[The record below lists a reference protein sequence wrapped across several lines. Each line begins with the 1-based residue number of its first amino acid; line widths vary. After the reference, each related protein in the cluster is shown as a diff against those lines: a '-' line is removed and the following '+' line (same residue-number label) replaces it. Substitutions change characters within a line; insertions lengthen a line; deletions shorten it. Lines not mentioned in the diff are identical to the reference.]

1 MSALDGFH
9 ACIFAYGQTGSGKT
23 FTMEGPPA
31 SAQAQSQAQAQGPAA
46 AAEQRGVYHR
56 SLAELFA
63 QAAARAKEWDF
74 TFSAQMVE
82 IYNDDVVDLLAERA
96 GAGSGAGAGAGAPAA
111 ATLEIKQGANGLLHM
126 PEATVV
132 RVAQQAQVE
141 VRGAAGAGAGARAR
155 AETGTGEGEG
165 GRAGQM
171 EGCS

>member
-96 GAGSGAGAGAGAPAA
+96 GAGAGAGAGAPAA
-111 ATLEIKQGANGLLHM
+111 ATLEIKQGATGLLHM

-141 VRGAAGAGAGARAR
+141 VRGAAGAGAGA
-155 AETGTGEGEG
+155 GEGE
-165 GRAGQM
+165 
-171 EGCS
+171 

>member
-31 SAQAQSQAQAQGPAA
+31 SAS
-46 AAEQRGVYHR
+46 AEQRGVYHR

-74 TFSAQMVE
+74 PFSAQMVE
-82 IYNDDVVDLLAERA
+82 IYNDDVVDLLAER
-96 GAGSGAGAGAGAPAA
+96 GGGQGAGAGAGPGAG
-111 ATLEIKQGANGLLHM
+111 ATLEIKQGANGMLHM

-141 VRGAAGAGAGARAR
+141 VRGAAGAGARAGA
-155 AETGTGEGEG
+155 GEG
-165 GRAGQM
+165 GG
-171 EGCS
+171 

>member
-1 MSALDGFH
+1 VSALDGFH

-31 SAQAQSQAQAQGPAA
+31 SAQAQPQGPVA

-63 QAAARAKEWDF
+63 QAAARAKEWEF

-96 GAGSGAGAGAGAPAA
+96 GAGTGAGAGAGAGAPAA
-111 ATLEIKQGANGLLHM
+111 ATLEIKQGANGMLHM

-141 VRGAAGAGAGARAR
+141 VRGAAGAGARAGA
-155 AETGTGEGEG
+155 GEG
-165 GRAGQM
+165 GG
-171 EGCS
+171 

>member
-31 SAQAQSQAQAQGPAA
+31 SAQAQPQGPAA

-96 GAGSGAGAGAGAPAA
+96 GAGTGAGAGAGAGAPAA
-111 ATLEIKQGANGLLHM
+111 ATLEIKQGANGMLHM

-141 VRGAAGAGAGARAR
+141 VRGAAGAGAGA
-155 AETGTGEGEG
+155 GE
-165 GRAGQM
+165 
-171 EGCS
+171 

>member
-96 GAGSGAGAGAGAPAA
+96 GAGAGAGAGAPAA

-141 VRGAAGAGAGARAR
+141 VRGAAGAGAGA
-155 AETGTGEGEG
+155 GEGE
-165 GRAGQM
+165 
-171 EGCS
+171 